1 MTKRFWL
8 TLLLGLV
15 ALGGISWCYLA
26 LGLPDDVDMAQ
37 VIVTELRMPR
47 LLCALGVG
55 GLLSMAGVVM
65 QALFRNP
72 LVEPYT
78 MGLSGGAVVGVALT
92 FATGLVALLG
102 ALAMPIGAMV
112 GGMVSVAMVLSIRRL
127 VHSDGGAMLMCGI
140 MVSFV
145 SSAVTTILLSLSGRE
160 EMAQILA
167 WTIGSFVGTGWG
179 LSVAVAVA
187 AGVVCLASPL
197 VGNVLNVLSLG
208 DDEARSLG
216 VPVRWLEGT
225 LFVGSAL
232 LAGLAVSASGLV
244 AFVGMAV
251 PHFIRSAVGADNRS
265 VLPLSGL
272 VGAAFVAG
280 CDLVAKSIVAP
291 LELPV
296 GAITSAVGGVAFIY
310 VLIGWRRNRL
320 N

>member
-15 ALGGISWCYLA
+15 ALGGISWCFLA

-112 GGMVSVAMVLSIRRL
+112 GGMASVAMVLGIRRL

-160 EMAQILA
+160 EMAQILDHRLFCGDGLGA
-167 WTIGSFVGTGWG
+167 FGGCGRGGWG
-179 LSVAVAVA
+179 GLLGFATGGQCAE
-187 AGVVCLASPL
+187 CL
-197 VGNVLNVLSLG
+197 V
-208 DDEARSLG
+208 
-216 VPVRWLEGT
+216 
-225 LFVGSAL
+225 
-232 LAGLAVSASGLV
+232 
-244 AFVGMAV
+244 
-251 PHFIRSAVGADNRS
+251 
-265 VLPLSGL
+265 
-272 VGAAFVAG
+272 
-280 CDLVAKSIVAP
+280 
-291 LELPV
+291 
-296 GAITSAVGGVAFIY
+296 VGG
-310 VLIGWRRNRL
+310 R
-320 N
+320 